1 MSELDIAI
9 EQIKLK
15 VQNGKALQEELE
27 SRTRVLTTEERFYL
41 VVDELVSLKHEV
53 LKLQQ
58 INADLINSSIEEE
71 V

>member
-58 INADLINSSIEEE
+58 INDDLINSSIEEE